1 MKTIVSGARPTGS
14 LHLGNYA
21 GAIANWLRLQE
32 TEHCYFFVADY
43 HMLTTGFLDVS
54 QLHENTGI
62 VLAELLAMGVDPD
75 KVTLLVQ
82 SDVRELA
89 EICMLLSLLTP
100 LSRKERTHSD

>member
-62 VLAELLAMGVDPD
+62 VLAELHGCRAAVRRAHPLQLGRCPAHAAQRMPKGVEQVLQGCLA
-75 KVTLLVQ
+75 
-82 SDVRELA
+82 A
-89 EICMLLSLLTP
+89 A
-100 LSRKERTHSD
+100 